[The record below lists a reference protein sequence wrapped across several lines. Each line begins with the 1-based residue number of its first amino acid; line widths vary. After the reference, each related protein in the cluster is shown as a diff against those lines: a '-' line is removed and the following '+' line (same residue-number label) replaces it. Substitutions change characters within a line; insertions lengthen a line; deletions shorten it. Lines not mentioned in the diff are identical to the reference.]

1 MDDTVR
7 CDAPENLVSQ
17 NVSYSSRTFLYPYF
31 NPLWGRLQTCPLV
44 PKRGKKLKKHIVVN
58 VCLILSV
65 LFVLYFTLRSH
76 PDLGIGDPGARI
88 NIKPF
93 ESITFDPVKG
103 LALNTV
109 GNVLLF
115 VPFGLCVAFKLKGKF
130 RLFKVVFWGGLFSF
144 SIEMIQ
150 LFLPNRWTDIDDI
163 ILNTTGAFL
172 GYLLCLIPQDL
183 RPKG

>member
-1 MDDTVR
+1 M
-7 CDAPENLVSQ
+7 
-17 NVSYSSRTFLYPYF
+17 
-31 NPLWGRLQTCPLV
+31 
-44 PKRGKKLKKHIVVN
+44 
-58 VCLILSV
+58 

-88 NIKPF
+88 NITPF

-103 LALNTV
+103 LAFNV
-109 GNVLLF
+109 IGNILLF
-115 VPFGLCVAFKLKGKF
+115 VPFGLSVAFKVKGKF

-163 ILNTTGAFL
+163 ILNTTGTFL
-172 GYLLCLIPQDL
+172 GYLLFLMAQVIV
-183 RPKG
+183 PKK

>member
-1 MDDTVR
+1 MK
-7 CDAPENLVSQ
+7 N
-17 NVSYSSRTFLYPYF
+17 
-31 NPLWGRLQTCPLV
+31 
-44 PKRGKKLKKHIVVN
+44 HIVVN
-58 VCLILSV
+58 VCLVLSM

-88 NIKPF
+88 NITPF

-103 LALNTV
+103 LAFNV
-109 GNVLLF
+109 IGNILLF
-115 VPFGLCVAFKLKGKF
+115 VPFGLSVAFKVKGKF

-163 ILNTTGAFL
+163 ILNTTGTFL
-172 GYLLCLIPQDL
+172 GYLLFLMAQVIV
-183 RPKG
+183 PKK